1 MGNMTLMQKQHG
13 DIFLSSSALDRLNLY
28 SVIRQLRLVQSP
40 VDERLAAQK
49 TGAPLVKEVNLRQV
63 ANLTGRNYGSIYNIY
78 NDLLAVLGSMV
89 ATKHAPL
96 TELFA
101 VPEGQ
106 LRFHMIAQTDPFRF
120 LQAVMSGEYQQF
132 EDFVASL
139 GMSRMTVTR
148 HLRPMRELAQTFGVQ
163 LQPDTLSFN
172 GDERRLR
179 LFVTMMF
186 WQATAGAKWPFT
198 HLSRETAE
206 RLVDTLYTA
215 LDSEPTNLVARELS
229 MYYLA
234 ICYWRI
240 KTGHILTYERSRAI
254 MDYPLPNLDL
264 ALGHGRFK
272 DFALPP
278 MSRQQLMGETE
289 YGFFLMH
296 FAPVYLVSND
306 QNAAT
311 TIERFRRYASGM
323 YQLVTH
329 FVQSFPEWS
338 QDLTEGQQQLLTV
351 NLLAITCGTLALGED
366 FHQHVAYTFNRRLSA
381 QADDPRYERVI
392 RQTITQVVLSDH
404 LEQYI
409 DRIDSLTENYYRNLL
424 QLRAAFHPQR
434 VVRVALVLDQ
444 TTLEY
449 VDLIA
454 MLSQQAF
461 VELLPSSADLIDAD
475 LVIQSG
481 SLPLPLPAGVADFEW
496 TPNAT
501 ADRFGE
507 LFAVLVSLWRHKRAG
522 AVDSQRRA

>member
-1 MGNMTLMQKQHG
+1 MALMQKQHG

-28 SVIRQLRLVQSP
+28 KVIRQLRLVQSP

-78 NDLLAVLGSMV
+78 NDLLGVLGGLV
-89 ATKHAPL
+89 GNEHAPL
-96 TELFA
+96 AELFA
-101 VPEGQ
+101 IPEGQ
-106 LRFHMIAQTDPFRF
+106 LRFHMIAVTDPFQF
-120 LQAVMSGEYQQF
+120 MQAVMDGEYESF
-132 EDFVASL
+132 EDFVAAL

-179 LFVTMMF
+179 LFVTMMY
-186 WQATAGAKWPFT
+186 WQATAGAVWPFKQ
-198 HLSRETAE
+198 LSHATAE

-215 LDSEPTNLVARELS
+215 LDTEPANLVARELS

-234 ICYWRI
+234 VCYWRI
-240 KTGHILTYERSRAI
+240 SNNHILTYDRSKAV

-272 DFALPP
+272 DFTLPP
-278 MSRQQLMGETE
+278 LSRQQLMGETE

-296 FAPVYLVSND
+296 FAPVYLTAGD

-311 TIERFRRYASGM
+311 TIERFRRYAGSM
-323 YQLVTH
+323 YQLVAH
-329 FVQSFPEWS
+329 FVQAFPEWS
-338 QDLTEGQQQLLTV
+338 QDLSDADQQLLIV
-351 NLLAITCGTLALGED
+351 NLLTITCGTLALGED
-366 FHQHVAYTFNRRLSA
+366 FHQHVAYTFNRSLQA

-392 RQTITQVVLSDH
+392 RQTITQVVLADH

-461 VELLPSSADLIDAD
+461 VELLPSGADLIDAD

-481 SLPLPLPAGVADFEW
+481 SLPLPLPAGVAGFEW
-496 TPNAT
+496 TPNAS

-507 LFAVLVSLWRHKRAG
+507 LFAILVSLWRNKRAG
-522 AVDSQRRA
+522 AIDSQRRA